1 MKKIL
6 FLLALLLPTHA
17 LAVELSNPFYKAAS
31 TVTFFPTP
39 YVAYSRVNGLGGE
52 SSLSVGTGTGYAKLN
67 LGNPAMTG
75 LPITIPAG
83 TTGQQSPIIKL
94 QGGSLN
100 LTEKVN
106 GTIVNPGKIVVGTGI
121 VLGDVDTT
129 ISLLP
134 AFLSFANVRAERY
147 SSAPNSQESAIDAKS
162 VSATSV
168 ITESLTLFGSLFP
181 TCWSGNKSGK
191 ISFEKLK
198 LSGSSTEQWYVVCS
212 RVSTFQPNP

>member
-6 FLLALLLPTHA
+6 FLLVLLLPTHA
-17 LAVELSNPFYKAAS
+17 LAVRTLNNPFYKVAS

-39 YVAYSRVNGLGGE
+39 YVAYSRVSGVGEE

-67 LGNPAMTG
+67 LGNPAMTE
-75 LPITIPAG
+75 LPITLPTG
-83 TTGQQSPIIKL
+83 TEDQQSPIIKL

-121 VLGDVDTT
+121 VLGDVDMT
-129 ISLLP
+129 ISRLLP

-147 SSAPNSQESAIDAKS
+147 SGAPPNTRAKAIDAKS
-162 VSATSV
+162 VSAISV
-168 ITESLTLFGSLFP
+168 FTESLTLFEKQFP
-181 TCWSGNKSGK
+181 PCWINDQNGR
-191 ISFEKLK
+191 ISFEKLT
-198 LSGSSTEQWYVVCS
+198 LSGSNNEQWYVVCS
-212 RVSTFQPNP
+212 RE

>member
-17 LAVELSNPFYKAAS
+17 LAVLSNPFYKAAS

-67 LGNPAMTG
+67 LGNPAMTTS
-75 LPITIPAG
+75 PITIPTG
-83 TTGQQSPIIKL
+83 TEGQQAPIIKL

-106 GTIVNPGKIVVGTGI
+106 GTIVNPGKIVVVAGI
-121 VLGDVDTT
+121 VLGDVATD
-129 ISLLP
+129 ILRLP

-147 SSAPNSQESAIDAKS
+147 SSAPNPRARAIDAKS

-168 ITESLTLFGSLFP
+168 ITESLTLFGKQFP
-181 TCWSGNKSGK
+181 TCWFNDKSGE

-198 LSGSSTEQWYVVCS
+198 LSGSDTKQWYVVCS
-212 RVSTFQPNP
+212 RVAFQLSP

>member
-6 FLLALLLPTHA
+6 FLFALLLPTHA
-17 LAVELSNPFYKAAS
+17 LAVVLSNPFYKAAS

-39 YVAYSRVNGLGGE
+39 YVAYSRVNGLGVE

-67 LGNPAMTG
+67 LGNPAMTTS
-75 LPITIPAG
+75 PITIPTG

-121 VLGDVDTT
+121 VLGDVDMT
-129 ISLLP
+129 ILRLP

-147 SSAPNSQESAIDAKS
+147 NGAPPNTRAIPIDAKS
-162 VSATSV
+162 VSAISV
-168 ITESLTLFGSLFP
+168 FTESLTLFGKLFP
-181 TCWSGNKSGK
+181 TCWSGNKLGK

-212 RVSTFQPNP
+212 LAVRP